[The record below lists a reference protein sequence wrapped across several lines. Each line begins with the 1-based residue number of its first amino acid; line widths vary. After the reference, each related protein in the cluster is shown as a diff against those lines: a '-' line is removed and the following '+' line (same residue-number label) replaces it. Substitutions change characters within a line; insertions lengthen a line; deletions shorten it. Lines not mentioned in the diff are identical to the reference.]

1 LGLALAFL
9 GLGSNIGRREEHLGR
24 GLTLLAGSLQVVE
37 TSSVYETE
45 PWGFTEQPPFLN
57 MVCQVNTNLAPE
69 ELLSFCQEVERRVGR
84 KPTFRYGP
92 RVLDVDI
99 LDYGGMVMSKRELT
113 LPHPR
118 LAERAFVLVP
128 LAEIAPDWEHPV
140 LKKSSLQLLREVP
153 GREGV
158 RLWGD
163 PLAAQPGG

>member
-1 LGLALAFL
+1 MASITVFL
-9 GLGSNIGRREEHLGR
+9 GLGSNMGSREDHLRR
-24 GLTLLAGSLQVVE
+24 GLALLAGSLQVVE
-37 TSSVYETE
+37 TSSVYKTE

-99 LDYGGMVMSKRELT
+99 LDYSGMVMSKRELT

-128 LAEIAPDWEHPV
+128 LAEIAPDWEHPI

-153 GREGV
+153 GSEGV
-158 RLWGD
+158 RLWGG
-163 PLAAQPGG
+163 PLAVQPGG